1 MFNTEQNMAV
11 GELQGKLVLASH
23 SYTTSRENFTSGFLK
38 RCFPTNVG
46 CFQGFHVIGFASCWR
61 YRRMVAPLSLRRV
74 WLETSGW
81 MNRARASQ
89 RVYVDVTINIVL
101 RENSM
106 TFSLS
111 NPRQTS
117 CCWLDVR
124 SLERDDNGIDRS
136 MNRRNK
142 LYWKQ
147 QQCISV
153 LTTSRDSDALI

>member
-1 MFNTEQNMAV
+1 MSTIEYPRVTCAKPALKVISQYGRWGIAR
-11 GELQGKLVLASH
+11 QACTSH

-89 RVYVDVTINIVL
+89 RVYVDGSIEFIK
-101 RENSM
+101 
-106 TFSLS
+106 F
-111 NPRQTS
+111 P
-117 CCWLDVR
+117 
-124 SLERDDNGIDRS
+124 
-136 MNRRNK
+136 
-142 LYWKQ
+142 
-147 QQCISV
+147 
-153 LTTSRDSDALI
+153 